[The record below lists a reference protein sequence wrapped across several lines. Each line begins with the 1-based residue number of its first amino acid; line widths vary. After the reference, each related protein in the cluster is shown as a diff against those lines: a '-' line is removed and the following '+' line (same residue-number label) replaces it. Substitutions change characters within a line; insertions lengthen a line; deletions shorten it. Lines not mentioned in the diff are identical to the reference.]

1 MSALRCGCR
10 ILRDRWGHKKFCL
23 NPGKLISTPIGYRCA
38 LEGNSEDPAGED
50 TLETPALFTFGSL
63 KELCFLADVNEC
75 VDPSSCPSGRCV
87 NTLGSYKCVSC
98 GVGYRPR
105 NGRCIGE
112 KFGLPLGSTLTPHG
126 RAPCKPQKEQGHR
139 QHPFP
144 AGSQPVWPGHIAL
157 IACVEGLP

>member
-23 NPGKLISTPIGYRCA
+23 SPGKLISTLIRYHRA
-38 LEGNSEDPAGED
+38 LEGNSEEPAGED
-50 TLETPALFTFGSL
+50 TLETAALLFGSL

-98 GVGYRPR
+98 GVGYRAS

-112 KFGLPLGSTLTPHG
+112 KFGLPLGSTLAPHG
-126 RAPCKPQKEQGHR
+126 STPCKPQKEGHR
-139 QHPFP
+139 QHPSP
-144 AGSQPVWPGHIAL
+144 AVSQPFGQGILHS
-157 IACVEGLP
+157 